1 MRVRI
6 TLACTE
12 CKQRNYNTTKEK
24 KNHPERLET
33 RKYCRFCRK
42 HTVHKETKYSD
53 RVLRSDKMSDEAKKT
68 ENTSWFQGLKA
79 EFKNISWPD
88 RKTLIRETITVTV
101 VSVVLGVII
110 ATLDMVL
117 QYGIN
122 FLV

>member
-1 MRVRI
+1 
-6 TLACTE
+6 
-12 CKQRNYNTTKEK
+12 
-24 KNHPERLET
+24 
-33 RKYCRFCRK
+33 
-42 HTVHKETKYSD
+42 
-53 RVLRSDKMSDEAKKT
+53 MSDEAKKDVKP
-68 ENTSWFQGLKA
+68 SWFQGLKS
-79 EFKNISWPD
+79 EFGKINWPD

>member
-1 MRVRI
+1 
-6 TLACTE
+6 
-12 CKQRNYNTTKEK
+12 
-24 KNHPERLET
+24 
-33 RKYCRFCRK
+33 
-42 HTVHKETKYSD
+42 
-53 RVLRSDKMSDEAKKT
+53 MSDEAKKT
-68 ENTSWFQGLKA
+68 DKTSWFQGLKA

>member
-1 MRVRI
+1 
-6 TLACTE
+6 
-12 CKQRNYNTTKEK
+12 
-24 KNHPERLET
+24 
-33 RKYCRFCRK
+33 
-42 HTVHKETKYSD
+42 
-53 RVLRSDKMSDEAKKT
+53 MSDEAKKT
-68 ENTSWFQGLKA
+68 EKTSWFQGLKA

-88 RKTLIRETITVTV
+88 RKTLIITVTV

>member
-1 MRVRI
+1 
-6 TLACTE
+6 
-12 CKQRNYNTTKEK
+12 
-24 KNHPERLET
+24 
-33 RKYCRFCRK
+33 
-42 HTVHKETKYSD
+42 
-53 RVLRSDKMSDEAKKT
+53 MSDEAKKT
-68 ENTSWFQGLKA
+68 EKTSWFQGLKA

-101 VSVVLGVII
+101 VSVVLGV

>member
-1 MRVRI
+1 
-6 TLACTE
+6 
-12 CKQRNYNTTKEK
+12 
-24 KNHPERLET
+24 
-33 RKYCRFCRK
+33 
-42 HTVHKETKYSD
+42 
-53 RVLRSDKMSDEAKKT
+53 MSDEAKKT
-68 ENTSWFQGLKA
+68 EKTSWFQGLKA

-88 RKTLIRETITVTV
+88 RKTLIRVTV

>member
-1 MRVRI
+1 
-6 TLACTE
+6 
-12 CKQRNYNTTKEK
+12 
-24 KNHPERLET
+24 
-33 RKYCRFCRK
+33 
-42 HTVHKETKYSD
+42 
-53 RVLRSDKMSDEAKKT
+53 MSDEAKKT
-68 ENTSWFQGLKA
+68 EKTSWFQGLKA
-79 EFKNISWPD
+79 EFKISWPD

>member
-1 MRVRI
+1 
-6 TLACTE
+6 
-12 CKQRNYNTTKEK
+12 
-24 KNHPERLET
+24 
-33 RKYCRFCRK
+33 
-42 HTVHKETKYSD
+42 
-53 RVLRSDKMSDEAKKT
+53 MSDEAKKT
-68 ENTSWFQGLKA
+68 EKTSWFQGLKA

-101 VSVVLGVII
+101 VSVVII